1 MIELDRG
8 LESSITTGGVHT
20 RMGES
25 GESTIEDV
33 DLEGMQAYL
42 AETDVE
48 FAVLFGSHAR
58 GTADADSDVD
68 IALRFP
74 ESLSDRNRF
83 DLRNRV
89 DAELQAYAYGFVDV
103 SDIESLPNPVAHAA
117 LRDGIVIFGDESTV
131 EAYKTTVVETFETE
145 SQARNE
151 DRDEFIDRLA
161 RGDT

>member
-1 MIELDRG
+1 
-8 LESSITTGGVHT
+8 
-20 RMGES
+20 MGES

-58 GTADADSDVD
+58 GTADANSDVD

-89 DAELQAYAYGFVDV
+89 DAELQAYTDGFVDV

-117 LRDGIVIFGDESTV
+117 LQDGIVIFGDESTV
-131 EAYKTTVVETFETE
+131 EAYKTDVVETFETE

>member
-1 MIELDRG
+1 MAQSG
-8 LESSITTGGVHT
+8 WA
-20 RMGES
+20 S

-89 DAELQAYAYGFVDV
+89 DAELQAYADGFVDGA
-103 SDIESLPNPVAHAA
+103 I
-117 LRDGIVIFGDESTV
+117 ST
-131 EAYKTTVVETFETE
+131 TIRF
-145 SQARNE
+145 
-151 DRDEFIDRLA
+151 
-161 RGDT
+161 